1 MTEQATKPELPKIA
15 LVIVAHPDD
24 AEFGCGGTIAKWA
37 REGWDVHIAIT
48 TDASGGGADD
58 AGDVGLEARTSITNI
73 RKAEQL
79 AAAKVLGA
87 RDVVFLDYPDG
98 CVMHTLELRR
108 DLVRLMRRY
117 RPTRLLCQS
126 PDRTWK
132 PSYPIGRHHPDH
144 LATGAA
150 TIAAMYPASQNA
162 WDFPELLVEGLAPHK
177 VRELYIMGAPETNHA
192 EDISAVFDIKIE
204 ALRAHDSQ
212 LGLRFPE
219 VEKRIR
225 EWGSNNGK
233 PHGFEYAEIFNRTE
247 NG

>member
-1 MTEQATKPELPKIA
+1 MSEQNELPKTA

-24 AEFGCGGTIAKWA
+24 AEFGCGGTIALWA
-37 REGWDVHIAIT
+37 REGWDVHLVIS

-58 AGDVGLEARTSITNI
+58 AVDVGSTARQAITNL
-73 RKAEQL
+73 RKSEQR
-79 AAAKVLGA
+79 AAAKILGV
-87 RDVVFLDYPDG
+87 REVVFLDGPDG
-98 CVMHTLELRR
+98 LITPSVDLRR

-117 RPTRLLCQS
+117 KPTRLLCQS
-126 PDRTWK
+126 PERTWK

-150 TIAAMYPASQNA
+150 AIAAMYPASQNA
-162 WDFPELLVEGLAPHK
+162 WDFPELLREGLLPHK
-177 VRELYIMGAPETNHA
+177 VRELYVMGAPETNHPI
-192 EDISAVFDIKIE
+192 DVSSVFEVKLA

-212 LGLRFPE
+212 LGARFPE

-225 EWGSNNGK
+225 QWGSDNGK
-233 PHGFEYAEIFNRTE
+233 PHGFAYAEVFNRSE

>member
-1 MTEQATKPELPKIA
+1 MSEQNELPKIA

-24 AEFGCGGTIAKWA
+24 AEFGCGGTMAKWA
-37 REGWDVHIAIT
+37 KEGWEIHIVIT

-58 AGDVGLEARTSITNI
+58 AGDVGKDARAAITAI
-73 RKAEQL
+73 RKAEQR
-79 AAAKVLGA
+79 AAAAVLGV
-87 RDVVFLDYPDG
+87 RELVFLDQPDG
-98 CVMHTLELRR
+98 LITPSIELRR
-108 DLVRLMRRY
+108 ELVRLMRRI

-132 PSYPIGRHHPDH
+132 PAYSIGRHHPDH

-162 WDFPELLVEGLAPHK
+162 WDFPELLAEGLAPHK
-177 VRELYIMGAPETNHA
+177 IRELYIMGAPEINYA
-192 EDISAVFDIKIE
+192 EDISAVFDLKIE
-204 ALRAHDSQ
+204 ALRAHHSQ
-212 LGLRFPE
+212 LGARFPD

-225 EWGSNNGK
+225 QWGSDNGK
-233 PHGFEYAEIFNRTE
+233 PYNFEYAEVFNRTE

>member
-1 MTEQATKPELPKIA
+1 MTEPIALPKIA

-37 REGWDVHIAIT
+37 SEGWDVYIAIT

-58 AGDVGLEARTSITNI
+58 ATDVGPEARLAITNR
-73 RKAEQL
+73 RKTEQR
-79 AAAKVLGA
+79 AAAKILGV
-87 RDVVFLDYPDG
+87 REVVFLDYPDG
-98 CVMHTLELRR
+98 RLMPNLELRR
-108 DLVRLMRRY
+108 ELVRLMRRF

-132 PSYPIGRHHPDH
+132 PSYAIGRYHPDH

-150 TIAAMYPASQNA
+150 TIAAVYPAAQNA
-162 WDFPELLVEGLAPHK
+162 WDFPELLAEGLMPHK
-177 VRELYIMGAPETNHA
+177 VRELYIMGAPEINHA

-212 LGLRFPE
+212 LGARFADI
-219 VEKRIR
+219 EKRIR
-225 EWGSNNGK
+225 QWGNDNGK
-233 PHGFEYAEIFNRTE
+233 AYGFEYAEVFNRAE